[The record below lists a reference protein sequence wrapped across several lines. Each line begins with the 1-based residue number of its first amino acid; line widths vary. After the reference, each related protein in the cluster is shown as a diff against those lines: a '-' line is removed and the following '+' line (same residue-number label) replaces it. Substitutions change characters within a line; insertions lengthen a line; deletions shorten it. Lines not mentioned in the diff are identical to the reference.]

1 MSRGARWL
9 LGVFCLFFAGTF
21 AVTASSATETMAT
34 LAVWLCAGFCVL
46 IAVACFSSVARGPA
60 VRVIGS
66 VVFLLCLTYLIFEIR
81 KGIWR
86 PYEGRASEHWVNAIW
101 GLFVFGLPG
110 LYVALCGRYPI
121 WGKGAKAFLGEEF
134 EHKRDRDEKIIKS

>member
-1 MSRGARWL
+1 M
-9 LGVFCLFFAGTF
+9 
-21 AVTASSATETMAT
+21 
-34 LAVWLCAGFCVL
+34 CAGFCVL

-66 VVFLLCLTYLIFEIR
+66 AVFLLYLTYLIFEIR

-110 LYVALCGRYPI
+110 LYVALRGRYPV
-121 WGKGAKAFLGEEF
+121 WGKGAQAFLGEEF
-134 EHKRDRDEKIIKS
+134 EHDQDSDEKRIKS